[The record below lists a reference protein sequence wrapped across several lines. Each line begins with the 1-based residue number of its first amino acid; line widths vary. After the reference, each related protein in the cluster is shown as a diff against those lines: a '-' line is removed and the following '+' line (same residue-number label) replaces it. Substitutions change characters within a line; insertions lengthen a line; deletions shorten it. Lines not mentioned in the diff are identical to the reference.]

1 MTDKDI
7 ILNYINT
14 NYEIYYEEHKSNSG
28 TNIILGT
35 RNKSTKK
42 YSDVTNLTNE
52 VKLLYG
58 DFISDEGELVSDY
71 INNWFE
77 IEKKEYFKEIYDK
90 LSELEVN
97 MGDTNWIVSYKNN
110 EPFKF
115 DDLEPI
121 WVKHDSK
128 ELISK
133 IYNDWLMLQ
142 VEAISQKIMG
152 INS

>member
-14 NYEIYYEEHKSNSG
+14 NYEIYHEEHKSNSG
-28 TNIILGT
+28 TNLILGT

-42 YSDVTNLTNE
+42 YSDIAKLINE

-58 DFISDEGELVSDY
+58 DFIGDDGEWVGDY
-71 INNWFE
+71 ISNWFE
-77 IEKKEYFKEIYDK
+77 IEKKKYFKEIYDK

-97 MGDTNWIVSYKNN
+97 MGGTNWIVTYKNN
-110 EPFKF
+110 QPFKF
-115 DDLEPI
+115 DDLESI
-121 WVKHDSK
+121 WIKYDSK
-128 ELISK
+128 KLISK
-133 IYNDWLMLQ
+133 IYDEWLMIQ

-152 INS
+152 IN